1 MLQAPF
7 KNYDEFKELF
17 VAKNADGT
25 SRRKNGILLAFYKS
39 KAMRDAIKYG
49 VLRWPA
55 VHSVYDV
62 DSMPD
67 LYTILDR
74 HIRKFGIADVR
85 NRYYDKQGGWYE
97 VRICGLDYASDMY
110 STDGRDGICVDLS
123 YKKNGEP
130 DYSFYR
136 YRNEKR
142 EGRVFKMK
150 VGKMYCHLTEMST
163 FGRSI
168 PDVVRRWM
176 EEETTRRWEA
186 YYSSK
191 VPSDLV
197 LHVDDDFEAIYDGTH
212 RCDGYFGSCMQMSPV
227 GNSTSEH
234 WQFYSCVP
242 SKAAYLTLGD
252 GPDAPIVA
260 RCVIFT
266 KVLRY
271 DTNTYIR
278 VAERQYARENENE
291 LMKRLLIEKLK
302 EGGHID
308 AYKTI
313 GAGCGDASSFVDIDG
328 NDMSNVVLSTEM
340 KLENGGH
347 LAYQDS
353 FKWYSYP
360 DKMAYNHSVFE
371 YTDMLDSTSSYFNS
385 CYEDHEGQNYDS
397 WHDVWVD
404 EDVVTVYSAGD
415 EFTCSEDRLD
425 SFCLVGRGNWEG
437 EYHHEDDCA
446 YCEDIEEYVD
456 RDEATYS
463 DILDEYYYDE
473 DVMREDEQDYKER
486 NWYYSELLDEYYRTL
501 RERDRA
507 ETEYKAEYWA
517 YSELLDDY
525 FEDEDALSHA
535 EREYKEEHWYY
546 SSFDDDYFED
556 EDDVRKYAI
565 AYVGGDFEYGTI
577 SFDSFCKLLDSG
589 DIVEDEHSG
598 MIYTKEALEAA
609 SHAA

>member
-1 MLQAPF
+1 MLQSPF

-25 SRRKNGILLAFYKS
+25 TRRKNGILLAFYKS
-39 KAMRDAIKYG
+39 KEMRYAIKCG
-49 VLRWPA
+49 VLRWPS
-55 VHSVYDV
+55 VHGVYDIA
-62 DSMPD
+62 SMPD

-74 HIRKFGIADVR
+74 HIRKFGTNDVR

-97 VRICGLDYASDMY
+97 VKICGTAYASDMY

-142 EGRVFKMK
+142 DGRVFKMK

-197 LHVDDDFEAIYDGTH
+197 LHVDDDFEAIYDGTR
-212 RCDGYFGSCMQMSPV
+212 RCEGYFGSCMQMSPT

-234 WQFYSCVP
+234 WLFYSCVP

-266 KVLRY
+266 KVLRG

-278 VAERQYARENENE
+278 VAERQYARNNENE

-328 NDMSNVVLSTEM
+328 KDMSNVMLSTEM
-340 KLENGGH
+340 NLENGEH

-360 DKMAYNHSVFE
+360 NKMAYNHSACE
-371 YTDMLDSTSSYFNS
+371 YTDMLDSTSNYFETD
-385 CYEDHEGQNYDS
+385 YEDHEGMNYDS
-397 WHDVWVD
+397 WHDEWVD
-404 EDVVTVYSAGD
+404 EDVITVYSNGHEYTVAESRND
-415 EFTCSEDRLD
+415 DFYYIE
-425 SFCLVGRGNWEG
+425 RGLGEG
-437 EYHHEDDCA
+437 EYHHRDDCV
-446 YCEDIEEYVD
+446 YCEDIEEDVLRGD
-456 RDEATYS
+456 ATYS
-463 DILDEYYYDE
+463 ELLGEYYYDE
-473 DVMREDEQDYKER
+473 G
-486 NWYYSELLDEYYRTL
+486 
-501 RERDRA
+501 A
-507 ETEYKAEYWA
+507 
-517 YSELLDDY
+517 LDD
-525 FEDEDALSHA
+525 A
-535 EREYKEEHWYY
+535 EQAYKEEHWYY
-546 SSFDDDYFED
+546 SSFDDEYYEC
-556 EDDVRKYAI
+556 ETDVRKYAI
-565 AYVGGDFEYGTI
+565 AYVCGDFVYGTI

-589 DIVEDEHSG
+589 DIVEDGQSG

>member
-1 MLQAPF
+1 MLQSPF

-25 SRRKNGILLAFYKS
+25 TRRKNGILLALYKS
-39 KAMRDAIKYG
+39 KEIRAFIKCG
-49 VLRWPA
+49 GLRWPG
-55 VHSVYDV
+55 VHSVYDIA
-62 DSMPD
+62 SMPD

-74 HIRKFGIADVR
+74 HIRKFGINEVR
-85 NRYYDKQGGWYE
+85 NRYYDKKGGWYE
-97 VRICGLDYASDMY
+97 VKICGVDYASDTY

-150 VGKMYCHLTEMST
+150 VGKMYCHLTEMSV

-168 PDVVRRWM
+168 PAVVRRWM

-212 RCDGYFGSCMQMSPV
+212 RCEGYFGSCMQMSPV

-234 WQFYSCVP
+234 WRFYSCVP
-242 SKAAYLTLGD
+242 SKAAYLTLGE

-266 KVLRY
+266 KVLRG

-313 GAGCGDASSFVDIDG
+313 GACCGDASSFVDIDG
-328 NDMSNVVLSTEM
+328 KDMSNVILSTEM
-340 KLENGGH
+340 NLKDGDH

-360 DKMAYNHSVFE
+360 NKMAYNHSDCE
-371 YTDMLDSTSSYFNS
+371 YTDMLDSTSRYFETS
-385 CYEDHEGQNYDS
+385 YEDHEGRNYDS
-397 WHDVWVD
+397 WHDEWVD
-404 EDVVTVYSAGD
+404 ENVITVYSGRHEYTVAESRSD
-415 EFTCSEDRLD
+415 DFYYI
-425 SFCLVGRGNWEG
+425 GRGQGEG
-437 EYHHEDDCA
+437 EYHHQDDCV
-446 YCEDIEEYVD
+446 YCVDIDEDVLRGD
-456 RDEATYS
+456 ATYS
-463 DILDEYYYDE
+463 ELLDEYYYYE
-473 DVMREDEQDYKER
+473 DDLEDAEKKYKER
-486 NWYYSELLDEYYRTL
+486 NWYYSELLEEYYPTR
-501 RERDRA
+501 RELDSA
-507 ETEYKAEYWA
+507 EQAYKEDFWV

-525 FEDEDALSHA
+525 FVDEDALYDA

-546 SSFDDDYFED
+546 SSFDDEYYEC
-556 EDDVRKYAI
+556 ETDVRKYAI
-565 AYVGGDFEYGTI
+565 AYVGGDFVYGTI

-589 DIVEDEHSG
+589 DIVEDGQSG